1 MPVNMLV
8 NFEIGS
14 ALRWVLIKITKTS
27 NIYKALLLVVVL
39 HVYSYLHK
47 INYNHY
53 ALLVSC

>member
-1 MPVNMLV
+1 MPVNILV

-39 HVYSYLHK
+39 HVYCYLHK
-47 INYNHY
+47 INYNYY
-53 ALLVSC
+53 ATLVSC